1 MTKKVMATKNVIKNN
16 PIHKGTGIVKN
27 ISGSKTTI
35 NSSKTIINRPNATN
49 VYQNAPKVHKR
60 LARSQRVGAKRS
72 VIRHKRMKAR
82 IHAKEVAERRAQRK
96 TMRQVNSMKERY
108 NKMNHSVFSGNRSF
122 KRLKPQAEQVFKIKH
137 PNYNQ
142 RSHIRAVVRDFNSH
156 DTTSFRGS
164 RKIFRSSV
172 KSIYNLEN
180 KRHGNKWKKL
190 LNREISTPSSVHA
203 TETFWGSYHKLN
215 DLLESEKGSKDIF
228 DSDTKLSY
236 LSGHASGSSSS
247 IARSTFNDLLQY
259 ANPTTGIIL

>member
-1 MTKKVMATKNVIKNN
+1 MTKKVTATKNVIKNN

-35 NSSKTIINRPNATN
+35 NSKTIINRPNATN
-49 VYQNAPKVHKR
+49 VYQNVPKVHKR

-72 VIRHKRMKAR
+72 VIRHKRMKSR
-82 IHAKEVAERRAQRK
+82 LHAKEVAERRAQRK
-96 TMRQVNSMKERY
+96 TMRQVNSMRERY
-108 NKMNHSVFSGNRSF
+108 NKMNHSVFSGNRTF
-122 KRLKPQAEQVFKIKH
+122 KRLKPQVEQVFKIKH

-142 RSHIRAVVRDFNSH
+142 RQHIRAVVRDFNSH

-203 TETFWGSYHKLN
+203 TETFWGAYHKLN

-247 IARSTFNDLLQY
+247 IARNTFNDLLQY
-259 ANPTTGIIL
+259 ASPVTGIIL